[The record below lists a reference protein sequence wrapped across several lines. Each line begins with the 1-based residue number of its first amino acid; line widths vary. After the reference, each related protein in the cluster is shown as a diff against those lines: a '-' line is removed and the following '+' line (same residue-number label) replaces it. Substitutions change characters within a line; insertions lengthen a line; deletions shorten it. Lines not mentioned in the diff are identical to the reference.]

1 MKHIHSLSLL
11 SHEQGRLLTSSA
23 NEREDTSSTTLNCT
37 MVTAG
42 ASYVG
47 INGRSGIDFQNGSA
61 EFFDFLTKLP
71 TKRLLLGRLT
81 HSQTWSQHEDWA
93 VLMISLD
100 NFTNLNE
107 AFGHEVGDLMLMQV
121 AHRLIECLCANET
134 LARVGGDKFAVL
146 IGGHGGSSGTAV
158 KAREAAEKVLQI
170 FNRPFQLGGHWHKS
184 SASIGIGLLH
194 GSDHETQLLLR
205 DAEEAMYLARKCGG
219 SCFRFFDFAP
229 QAELEDKQTLTEMM
243 HEGFP
248 GQFLLNFQVQ
258 VNHLGIPFGAEALLR
273 WQHPEQGN
281 IAPSIFIALAEET
294 GLIVSIGAWVMEST
308 CQQLAKWSS
317 NPAMRHLRVSV
328 NVSAREFGRSEFVN
342 RVLSILD
349 RTGADPSLL
358 EIELT
363 ESVIVSHVQD
373 IKEEML
379 RLKER
384 GVTFSIDD
392 FGTGYS
398 SLLYLRHLPIK
409 RLKID
414 QSFVH
419 GIAEDD
425 ADAAIVRAVISLA
438 FSLGIDIIAE
448 GVETELQCVL
458 LEEDGCSHFQGY
470 LFGKPLALADFEM
483 LLADPLASL
492 RPPNRRLCA

>member
-1 MKHIHSLSLL
+1 MKHIYSLTLL
-11 SHEQGRLLTSSA
+11 SHERGRLLTSA
-23 NEREDTSSTTLNCT
+23 ADEREDTSTATLNGT
-37 MVTAG
+37 MVTTE
-42 ASYVG
+42 ASCVG
-47 INGRSGIDFQNGSA
+47 IKGRSAIELQNGST

-81 HSQTWSQHEDWA
+81 HSKTWSQHEDWA
-93 VLMISLD
+93 VLMICLD

-146 IGGHGGSSGTAV
+146 VGGLGCSSGTAV
-158 KAREAAEKVLQI
+158 KAREVAEKVLQI
-170 FNRPFQLGGHWHKS
+170 FNRPFQLGGHWHQS
-184 SASIGIGLLH
+184 SASIGIGFLH
-194 GSDHETQLLLR
+194 GSAHDTQSIMHE
-205 DAEEAMYLARKCGG
+205 AEEAMYLARKYGG
-219 SCFRFFDFAP
+219 GCIRFFDFAP
-229 QAELEDKQTLTEMM
+229 QAELENKQALTEMM

-258 VNHLGIPFGAEALLR
+258 VDHLGIPQGAEALLR

-294 GLIVSIGAWVMEST
+294 GLMVSIGAWVMESA

-328 NVSAREFGRSEFVN
+328 NVSAKEFGRSEFAN
-342 RVLSILD
+342 RVSSILD

-363 ESVIVSHVQD
+363 ESVIVSHIQD
-373 IKEEML
+373 TKEEML
-379 RLKER
+379 RLKEK

-392 FGTGYS
+392 FGTGHS
-398 SLLYLRHLPIK
+398 SLLYLKHLPIR

-419 GIAEDD
+419 GMAQDD

-438 FSLGIDIIAE
+438 HSLGIEVIAE

-470 LFGKPLALADFEM
+470 LFGKPLPLADFE
-483 LLADPLASL
+483 LLLTDPLTSL
-492 RPPNRRLCA
+492 RPPNRRLYA